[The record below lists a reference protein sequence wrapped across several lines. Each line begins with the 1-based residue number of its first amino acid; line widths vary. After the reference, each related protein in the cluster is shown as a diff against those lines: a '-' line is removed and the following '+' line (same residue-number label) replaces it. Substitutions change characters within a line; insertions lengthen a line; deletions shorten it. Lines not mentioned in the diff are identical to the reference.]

1 MRFMRTLRFISF
13 VVFGLVVVPWSGL
26 MAATPSHVIRLG
38 TLAPDGTPL
47 TKAYKLLDHELKER
61 SGGEVRLR
69 LYAGGAAGDEK
80 VMVRKMRAGQLDG
93 AVLTTT
99 GLGALVR
106 QVLVLQA
113 PGVIRNYRQ
122 LDTVRDA
129 MVDEFAAIFEQ
140 EGYSLLGWGDAGE
153 LRLFS
158 KEPIR
163 VPNDLKQMRPWVW
176 RDSPVMVELIRSIGA
191 NGVPLGVPE
200 VYPGL
205 QTGMIDSVMA
215 SSMTAI
221 GFQWAARVRYMTD
234 PPAGVI
240 VGAIVLRKETLES
253 LPAEIR
259 AHFASRIAAAE
270 AKARSSARDMDRRAT
285 IELKKRLTI
294 IDNEPHRAE
303 WERAAKKAK
312 DALTGRLYSK
322 ALLDR
327 VEALAASAN

>member
-1 MRFMRTLRFISF
+1 MADMHTLRFASF
-13 VVFGLVVVPWSGL
+13 LVLALVFVPWTDLS
-26 MAATPSHVIRLG
+26 AAAPAHVIRLG

-47 TKAYKLLDHELKER
+47 TKAYKLLDRDLKER
-61 SGGEVRLR
+61 SGGDVRLR
-69 LYAGGAAGDEK
+69 LYPGGAAGDEK

-113 PGVIRNYRQ
+113 PGVIRTYSQ
-122 LDTVRDA
+122 LDTVREA
-129 MVDEFAAIFEQ
+129 MVDEFGAIFDQ
-140 EGYSLLGWGDAGE
+140 EGYALLGWGDAGQ

-163 VPNDLKQMRPWVW
+163 VPSDLKQMRPWVW
-176 RDSPVMVELIRSIGA
+176 RDSPVMVELIKSIGA
-191 NGVPLGVPE
+191 NGVALGVPE

-240 VGAIVLRKETLES
+240 VGAIVMRKSTLDS
-253 LPAEIR
+253 LPEEIR
-259 AHFASRIAAAE
+259 AHFVSRIASAE
-270 AKARSSARDMDRRAT
+270 AKARASARDMDRRAT
-285 IELKKRLTI
+285 IELKKRLTV
-294 IDNEPHRAE
+294 IDNERHRAE

>member
-1 MRFMRTLRFISF
+1 MRAMRTLRFASLLVLAI
-13 VVFGLVVVPWSGL
+13 VFMPWAELS
-26 MAATPSHVIRLG
+26 ASTPKHVIRLG

-47 TKAYKLLDHELKER
+47 TKAYKQFDRELKER
-61 SGGEVRLR
+61 SGGDVRVR

-113 PGVIRNYRQ
+113 PGVIRTYRQ
-122 LDTVRDA
+122 LDVVRDA
-129 MVDEFAAIFEQ
+129 MAEEFDAIFEQ
-140 EGYSLLGWGDAGE
+140 EGYVLLGWGDAGE

-163 VPNDLKQMRPWVW
+163 VPSDLKQMRPWVW
-176 RDSPVMVELIRSIGA
+176 RDSPVMVQLVKSIGA
-191 NGVPLGVPE
+191 NGVALGVPE

-240 VGAIVLRKETLES
+240 VGAIVMRKAKLDA
-253 LPAEIR
+253 LPADIR
-259 AHFASRIAAAE
+259 AHFASRVEAAE

-285 IELKKRLTI
+285 VELKKRLTVV
-294 IDNEPHRAE
+294 DNEPHRAE

-327 VEALAASAN
+327 VEALAATAN